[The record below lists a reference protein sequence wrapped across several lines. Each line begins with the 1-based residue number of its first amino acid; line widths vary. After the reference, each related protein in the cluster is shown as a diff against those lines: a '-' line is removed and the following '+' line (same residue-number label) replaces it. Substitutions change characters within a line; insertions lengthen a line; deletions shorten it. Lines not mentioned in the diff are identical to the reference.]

1 MAEPQRREHRN
12 AQTHTHTQIPTD
24 IHAGIGIG
32 RELSNPPQSRAPPRG
47 PAAQGATSYQA
58 SRRLQI
64 RSALS
69 PPAGSGDPPPLPSA
83 PAPLRAAA
91 PLREGP
97 GLPPAARR
105 VNLRLPPGRVGPLLP
120 GEPCLRGD
128 PGSRRHSQ
136 PGSGAPQPDAAA
148 CVRSAGARP
157 VGARPGGRPSRPLIL
172 GGLSFPG
179 AEAHS
184 AQTGQGPVPAGYGLL
199 TPSRVPQPPKVAY
212 IPAINPVS
220 FALSNSRPPRPWG
233 HHLLPLPLIVNPARP
248 GIVPTPRHYRFL
260 TPNHLLNSMSPAAR
274 PHLSGP
280 PVFPFFIPG
289 ALLRSSLTGPP
300 TLCHV

>member
-58 SRRLQI
+58 SRRRQI

-105 VNLRLPPGRVGPLLP
+105 VNLRLPPGRVGPPAP
-120 GEPCLRGD
+120 GRAVPPWGPREPKTQPARERCAAAGRSGLRAECGCQTRGSQAGRA
-128 PGSRRHSQ
+128 PESAAHSRRPLLSRCRGPLCPDW
-136 PGSGAPQPDAAA
+136 PGPCPCRVWPTDPQ
-148 CVRSAGARP
+148 
-157 VGARPGGRPSRPLIL
+157 
-172 GGLSFPG
+172 
-179 AEAHS
+179 
-184 AQTGQGPVPAGYGLL
+184 QGPSATQGSLYSSDQSGFLRALQL
-199 TPSRVPQPPKVAY
+199 TSSAT
-212 IPAINPVS
+212 
-220 FALSNSRPPRPWG
+220 L
-233 HHLLPLPLIVNPARP
+233 
-248 GIVPTPRHYRFL
+248 
-260 TPNHLLNSMSPAAR
+260 
-274 PHLSGP
+274 GP
-280 PVFPFFIPG
+280 PPSTP
-289 ALLRSSLTGPP
+289 ATHCQSCEARNCPHP
-300 TLCHV
+300 